1 MEQIFTYCPHCG
13 SKDIEFPNLVRFLC
27 HQCGFVYYHNIAA
40 AVAVIFRRERE
51 ILFVV
56 RNIDPDKGK
65 LDLPGGFIDPDE
77 NAEAAACREM
87 NEELGLEITPNLLK
101 YVTTQPNHYLYKDV
115 PYRTMDIFYECPLD
129 VPVSVRAAD
138 EIKSLQWIPIPEID
152 LSKIGFVS
160 VRTVIEK
167 YYLNQ

>member
-1 MEQIFTYCPHCG
+1 MENIFTYCPHCG
-13 SKDIEFPNLVRFLC
+13 STDVEFPRLVRFLC

-40 AVAVIFRRERE
+40 AVAVIFRRKDE
-51 ILFVV
+51 ILFTV

-77 NAEAAACREM
+77 NAEVAVCREV
-87 NEELGLEITPNLLK
+87 NEELGLQIVPNQLK
-101 YVTTQPNHYLYKDV
+101 YLTTQPNHYLYKNI

-129 VPVSVRAAD
+129 VPVSVRAED
-138 EIKSLQWIPIPEID
+138 EIKSLQWIPISEID
-152 LSKIGFVS
+152 LGKIGFVS

>member
-1 MEQIFTYCPHCG
+1 MENIFTYCPHCG
-13 SKDIEFPNLVRFLC
+13 STDVEFPRLVRFLC

-40 AVAVIFRRERE
+40 AVAVIFRRKDE
-51 ILFVV
+51 ILFTV

-77 NAEAAACREM
+77 NAEAAVCREV
-87 NEELGLEITPNLLK
+87 NEEL
-101 YVTTQPNHYLYKDV
+101 
-115 PYRTMDIFYECPLD
+115 DIFYECPLD
-129 VPVSVRAAD
+129 VPVSVRAED
-138 EIKSLQWIPIPEID
+138 EIKSLQWIPISEID
-152 LSKIGFVS
+152 LGKIGFVS

>member
-51 ILFVV
+51 ILFAV

-77 NAEAAACREM
+77 NAEAAACREV
-87 NEELGLEITPNLLK
+87 NEELGLEITPTK
-101 YVTTQPNHYLYKDV
+101 ICDYSTQSLFVQGCSLSHYGYFL
-115 PYRTMDIFYECPLD
+115 RMSFGCACLC
-129 VPVSVRAAD
+129 
-138 EIKSLQWIPIPEID
+138 KS
-152 LSKIGFVS
+152 S
-160 VRTVIEK
+160 R
-167 YYLNQ
+167 